1 MNAFEFA
8 WPWFGLLLPLPFL
21 LPWLFARLWP
31 RNRDSDA
38 AAQLQAAGQRI
49 TLLHPQ
55 LEALENAYQTGR
67 PSPDL
72 ASGLN
77 RLLLYL
83 LWAALVLALMRP
95 QWLVPHTEVSTP
107 GYDLMLAVDASH
119 SMDALDFSD
128 RGQQVNR
135 MQVVKGVMGR
145 FIDERAGDRIGL
157 IIFGSEAFVLSPLTI
172 DRYAVRQLL
181 DGVVPSIAGG
191 STALG
196 DAIALGVK
204 KLRQRPEGS
213 RVMILI
219 ADGDNTAGSFQPL
232 EAAGLA
238 RLAGIRIYVIGVGSK
253 QARIPI
259 LHQGKIEYWDDLT
272 MDEETLQQIAEITGG
287 AYFRATN
294 TRALQEI
301 SERVGE
307 LEKTESETRTVFL
320 PEPLY
325 RWPLAVALLALLL
338 LGLFPEGRGRAI
350 RRASN
355 A

>member
-1 MNAFEFA
+1 MSAFEFA
-8 WPWFGLLLPLPFL
+8 WPWLALLLPLPFL
-21 LPWLFARLWP
+21 LPRLWP
-31 RNRDSDA
+31 RAPSAAPEADSR
-38 AAQLQAAGQRI
+38 LEGQRF

-55 LEALENAYQTGR
+55 LDALETVYRARR
-67 PSPDL
+67 PGPDL
-72 ASGLN
+72 ATGFS

-83 LWAALVLALMRP
+83 LWASLVLALMRP
-95 QWLVPHTEVSTP
+95 QWLVPHTEISTP

-128 RGQQVNR
+128 RGQEVNR

-157 IIFGSEAFVLSPLTI
+157 IIFGTEAFVLSPLTI
-172 DRYAVRQLL
+172 DRYAVHQLL
-181 DGVVPSIAGG
+181 EGVVPSIAGG

-232 EAAGLA
+232 EAASLA
-238 RLAGIRIYVIGVGSK
+238 QLSGIRIYVIGVGSK
-253 QARIPI
+253 QTRIPI
-259 LHQGKIEYWDDLT
+259 LHQGRIEYWDDLT
-272 MDEETLQQIAEITGG
+272 MDEETLQEIATITGG

-294 TRALQEI
+294 ADALEEI
-301 SERVGE
+301 SERIGE
-307 LEKTESETRTVFL
+307 LEKTESESRTVFL

-325 RWPLAVALLALLL
+325 RWPLGIALLALLL
-338 LGLFPEGRGRAI
+338 LGLFPEGR
-350 RRASN
+350 RRSLRRTRDV
-355 A
+355 